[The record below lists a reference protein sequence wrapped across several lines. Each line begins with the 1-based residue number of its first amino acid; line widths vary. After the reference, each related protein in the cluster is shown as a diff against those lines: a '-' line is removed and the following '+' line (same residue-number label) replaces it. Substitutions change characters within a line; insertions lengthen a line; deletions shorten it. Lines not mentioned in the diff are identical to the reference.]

1 MRLNRI
7 GVEVGEI
14 GWHWETIKLVVEALQ
29 GRSLG
34 SLKREEM
41 VGLVGELVTFSL
53 PTTTGA
59 LVKGGIQREVESWQ
73 DSVFAPPP
81 LAPIFTIQFRT
92 TKIQPVTL
100 WAAHVCQSVT
110 FSVCLSFHLSVFL
123 SSIVILG
130 H

>member
-41 VGLVGELVTFSL
+41 VGLVGELATFSL

-59 LVKGGIQREVESWQ
+59 LVKGGFRREVESWHN
-73 DSVFAPPP
+73 SVFAPSP
-81 LAPIFTIQFRT
+81 PIFKIQFRT

-100 WAAHVCQSVT
+100 RAAHVCNINQSPNK
-110 FSVCLSFHLSVFL
+110 
-123 SSIVILG
+123 
-130 H
+130 